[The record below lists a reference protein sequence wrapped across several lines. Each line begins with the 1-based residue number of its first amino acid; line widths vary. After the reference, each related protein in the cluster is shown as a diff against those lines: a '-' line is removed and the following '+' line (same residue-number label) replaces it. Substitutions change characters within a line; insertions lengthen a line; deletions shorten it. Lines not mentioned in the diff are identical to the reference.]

1 MIQSSEDDDVMI
13 IREVIDLDCTDDAGP
28 SSSVDVEVVYV
39 SSGCESDSDS
49 LPDLSDIFAKD
60 NSDQEL

>member
-1 MIQSSEDDDVMI
+1 MI
-13 IREVIDLDCTDDAGP
+13 IRKVIDLDCTDDAGP

-49 LPDLSDIFAKD
+49 ITARPFGHFCKRQLRSGVVNCVITVL
-60 NSDQEL
+60 